1 MLRRTPALVKICSAE
16 WVGKLVERALPGME
30 LRHLPVPPTAMRAQA
45 DMHYFAISQS
55 GPCWDHILRTRQ
67 VGVYLPGD
75 LGDATFELTIV
86 LEN

>member
-45 DMHYFAISQS
+45 DMHYFAISQG

>member
-1 MLRRTPALVKICSAE
+1 
-16 WVGKLVERALPGME
+16 
-30 LRHLPVPPTAMRAQA
+30 
-45 DMHYFAISQS
+45 MHYFAISQG
-55 GPCWDHILRTRQ
+55 GPCWDHILRTRK